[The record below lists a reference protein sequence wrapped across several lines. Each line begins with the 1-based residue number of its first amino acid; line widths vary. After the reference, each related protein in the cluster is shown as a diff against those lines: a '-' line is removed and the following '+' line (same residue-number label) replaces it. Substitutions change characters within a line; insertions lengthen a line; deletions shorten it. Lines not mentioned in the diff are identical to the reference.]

1 MLNKHIEMGERL
13 KTDARQSALAA
24 LARREHSAHE
34 LRRKLLDKGHD
45 PAEVDQ
51 VLTGLVRAKL
61 LSDERFT
68 QAYINSRVLKGYGPR
83 YIAGALRERG
93 VSGELIRQ
101 FVDGN
106 DPVWRQRASEAR
118 RKRFGA
124 LPGEYREQARQMRFL
139 ETRGFSAG
147 QIRAVLKQDDD

>member
-1 MLNKHIEMGERL
+1 M

-34 LRRKLLDKGHD
+34 LRRKLLDKGHAPD
-45 PAEVDQ
+45 EVAQ
-51 VLTGLVRAKL
+51 VLNDLIRAKL

-83 YIAGALRERG
+83 YIAAALRERG
-93 VSGELIRQ
+93 VSGELIQQ

-106 DPVWRQRASEAR
+106 DPVWRQRAAAAR

-124 LPGEYREQARQMRFL
+124 LPEEYREKACQMRFL
-139 ETRGFSAG
+139 ETRGFSAE
-147 QIRAVLKQDDD
+147 QIRAALKQDEHD